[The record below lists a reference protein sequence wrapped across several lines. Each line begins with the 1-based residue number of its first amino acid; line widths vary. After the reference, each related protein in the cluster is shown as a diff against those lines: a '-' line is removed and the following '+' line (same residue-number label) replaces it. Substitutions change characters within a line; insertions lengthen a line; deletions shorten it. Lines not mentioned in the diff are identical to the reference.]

1 MFGKI
6 LHRMILWELIKVFL
20 LSLVTITSILL
31 LAGIIAEASQQG
43 LGPMQILWAIPHLI
57 PSTLPYTIPATTLIA
72 TCVVYGRMAADN
84 EILAIKAAGIN
95 LITVVGPGVAL
106 GVVMSMITLALYYH
120 YIPDSHARLRALV
133 FDDAD
138 ELLYSVLKKQGYISH
153 STMPYGMWV
162 KGVQG
167 RKLLSPVF
175 KRRKDTGEID
185 VVVAREADLHVNMQR
200 REVIINMRD
209 GTLATDAG
217 GVYFA
222 EHRESVPLPENFGSD
237 SNRKP
242 RDMTWR
248 QITDRRHRLEGKL
261 DEKAAAIAL
270 VVAQEM
276 MNSAPSNLEKHRQN
290 LENER
295 KALEA
300 DIRALDVEL
309 HMRVALSVG
318 CLFFILIGC
327 PVGIWVSRS
336 DFLSSF
342 IISFMPI
349 VAVYYP
355 LLLCGTGMAKEGRF
369 NLVLLVWGAN
379 IVIGTVGLGLFW
391 KLLRN

>member
-1 MFGKI
+1 VFGKI
-6 LHRMILWELIKVFL
+6 LHRMILAELIKVFL
-20 LSLVTITSILL
+20 LSLVTITCILL

-43 LGPMQILWAIPHLI
+43 LGPMQILFAIPHLI

-84 EILAIKAAGIN
+84 EILAIKSAGIN
-95 LITVVGPGVAL
+95 IMTVVGPGVVL
-106 GVVMSMITLALYYH
+106 GIAMSLITLVLYYH

-138 ELLYSVLKKQGYISH
+138 ELLYSILKKQGYISH
-153 STMPYGMWV
+153 SSMPYGMWV

-175 KRRKDTGEID
+175 KRKKDNNEID
-185 VVVAREADLHVNMQR
+185 VIVAREADLHVDMQR
-200 REVIINMRD
+200 REVIISMRD
-209 GTLATDAG
+209 GTLDSASG
-217 GVYFA
+217 GAYFNDHNEA
-222 EHRESVPLPENFGSD
+222 VPLPEGFGSD

-248 QITDRRHRLEGKL
+248 QLAEQRHRLEGKL
-261 DEKAAAIAL
+261 DEKAVSIHLAIH
-270 VVAQEM
+270 QELIDGK
-276 MNSAPSNLEKHRQN
+276 APNPKHLQDLDN
-290 LENER
+290 QR
-295 KALEA
+295 KAIEA
-300 DIRALDVEL
+300 EIRALDVER
-309 HMRVALSVG
+309 HMRVALSIG

-391 KLLRN
+391 RLLRN